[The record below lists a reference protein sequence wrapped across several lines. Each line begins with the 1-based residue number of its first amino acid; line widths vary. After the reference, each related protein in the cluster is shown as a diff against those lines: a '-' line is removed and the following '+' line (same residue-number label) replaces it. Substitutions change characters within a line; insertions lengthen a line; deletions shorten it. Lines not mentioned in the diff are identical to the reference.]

1 MNINLKKEVNPHFYT
16 LLEDRHRFLV
26 LRGGGGS
33 GKSYFCAQKILYRI
47 MKDWNEGFKHRFL
60 VLRKTLPYARKS
72 VFPLVREYIYKWGLQ
87 GECSI
92 NRTECVITFSNG
104 SEIIFS
110 GLDESEKLKSIHGL
124 TGAWLEEATEFGV
137 EDFRQLNLRLR
148 GKIPTYF
155 QIMISFN
162 PISELNWVYKEFF
175 MGFGMAQ
182 NRRKNTYLD
191 FSTYKDN
198 TFIDEAYKKE
208 LQALEDIDYMWYK
221 IYCLG
226 EWGSLE
232 NLIFK
237 KWSYVK
243 EFPTDLQEV
252 VCGCDFGFTHNSAL
266 VLLGIGKEGIYAK
279 ELLYKKKQT
288 TAMLATRMLEV
299 IPDVPYARNVLN
311 RETPI
316 YCDSARPD
324 SIAELRKSGL
334 NVIPA
339 AKGADSVMAGINC
352 IKQHKLFVTE
362 DSTNI
367 VKELQTYKWKENKE
381 GQVFDEPVKLNDD
394 LVDAMRYAAYMTLR
408 RKKELLVCFA
418 NM

>member
-1 MNINLKKEVNPHFYT
+1 
-16 LLEDRHRFLV
+16 
-26 LRGGGGS
+26 
-33 GKSYFCAQKILYRI
+33 
-47 MKDWNEGFKHRFL
+47 
-60 VLRKTLPYARKS
+60 
-72 VFPLVREYIYKWGLQ
+72 
-87 GECSI
+87 
-92 NRTECVITFSNG
+92 
-104 SEIIFS
+104 
-110 GLDESEKLKSIHGL
+110 
-124 TGAWLEEATEFGV
+124 
-137 EDFRQLNLRLR
+137 
-148 GKIPTYF
+148 
-155 QIMISFN
+155 MISFN
-162 PISELNWVYKEFF
+162 PISELNWVYKEFY

-252 VCGCDFGFTHNSAL
+252 VCGCDFGFTHNSAV

-311 RETPI
+311 RETPV

-352 IKQHKLFVTE
+352 IKQHKLFITE
-362 DSTNI
+362 NSTNI

-381 GQVFDEPVKLNDD
+381 GQVFDEPVKMGDD
-394 LVDAMRYAAYMTLR
+394 SLDALRYAAFMTLR
-408 RKKELLVCFA
+408 KRKELLVCFA
-418 NM
+418 SMGK